1 MDTVTLTIDGR
12 PVTVPKGRTVL
23 QAAIESGIK
32 IPYYCYHPGLG
43 IDGSCRVCI
52 VKIEKMPKLQTSC
65 STTGGRRHGRLDPDA
80 GRRRGP
86 RQRLRVPADQSP
98 ARLPRLRQGRRVSAP
113 GLLLQLRPQREPH
126 GVPAARV
133 RRRGCPRRRRL
144 RADADAEPQPLH
156 PVHALRAVHA
166 RGRDRRADQHRR
178 SRLRQRDRHLP
189 GRGRALA
196 ALGQP
201 DGRLPGRRHHDAGLS
216 LQVAAVG
223 QPRCRRHDL
232 HALREG
238 LQYYGVV
245 EGQARMG
252 EGREPHPHDAAL
264 QSRSEQ
270 LLDVRHRP
278 LRLSLDR
285 RGRTAAAPAAAHRSG
300 HARADRLAE
309 RGGQGRRPRDGGRRS
324 GGAAILRVG
333 PRVARGAGTHRPHR
347 RRARRTRGWRG
358 DLLAAARKAPAARRH
373 VQDSGRRC
381 AEPAR
386 SERPGL
392 PCQADAGRR
401 R

>member
-12 PVTVPKGRTVL
+12 SVTVRQGQNGAPGRDRERHQDSLLLLPSGPRHRRFLPRLHRQDRKDAEAADVL
-23 QAAIESGIK
+23 LDA
-32 IPYYCYHPGLG
+32 
-43 IDGSCRVCI
+43 
-52 VKIEKMPKLQTSC
+52 
-65 STTGGRRHGRLDPDA
+65 GGRRHGRLDPDA
-80 GRRRGP
+80 RRRRGP

-98 ARLPRLRQGRRVSAP
+98 ARLPRLRQGRRVPAP

-133 RRRGCPRRRRL
+133 RRRGRPRRRRL
-144 RADADAEPQPLH
+144 RPDADAEPQPLH
-156 PVHALRAVHA
+156 PVHALRPVHA

-178 SRLRQRDRHLP
+178 SRLRQRDRDLP

-201 DGRLPGRRHHDAGLS
+201 DGRLPGRRHHDAGLP

-238 LQYYGVV
+238 LQHDGLA

-252 EGREPHPHDAAL
+252 EGRAAHPHDAAL
-264 QSRSEQ
+264 QSRREQ

-285 RGRTAAAPAAAHRSG
+285 RGRAPAAPAAAHRS
-300 HARADRLAE
+300 
-309 RGGQGRRPRDGGRRS
+309 
-324 GGAAILRVG
+324 
-333 PRVARGAGTHRPHR
+333 
-347 RRARRTRGWRG
+347 RARSSRPTGGTRW
-358 DLLAAARKAPAARRH
+358 P
-373 VQDSGRRC
+373 
-381 AEPAR
+381 R
-386 SERPGL
+386 SST
-392 PCQADAGRR
+392 A
-401 R
+401 